1 MLKKITIILLILVI
15 ISAGVAYF
23 YYQRNIF
30 GQDKVHFEL
39 TASESINTGEEM
51 EYTVR
56 YKNNS
61 DTRLEE
67 FFLVFEYPENSLPVE
82 GEEENENIKKRGDF
96 RREINVGE
104 LNPGEEKIVIFNA
117 IPFGKEG
124 DSLEAKAWIS
134 YIPKNLTAKYEVNR
148 EHSSFIDSVP
158 IEFDIQ
164 MPSTV
169 DPSREESIRLL
180 FSSDIEQPLTEIEIK
195 VEYPKDFYLIRSTP
209 KTDADEN
216 DFWRWPVLNKGND
229 GAIDI
234 DGRFEGESGDVKIVR
249 ATLGIWIND
258 NFIVLK
264 EISKGTSI
272 SQSSLLF
279 TILMNGKDNYI
290 ASPGEFVHYEIFFR
304 NIGEE
309 TLKELFLLVDLDKTT
324 IDPDKVEP
332 LNGKF
337 QEDRNIIIWSHVFDS
352 SLQSLREDEEGK
364 VEFWVEI
371 KKDLPLEPE
380 VKIKATMEKAIKEM
394 VALVNTTVN
403 LKQEVITED
412 YIFDITGPFPPEEGK
427 KSVFNVKWEVESLFN
442 DIENVK
448 IKTGLSQFA
457 KINKEQ
463 LPEEV
468 ELSFNEITK
477 EIEITVD
484 ELQAKEKIE
493 VVLQIEMEPSRDLTG
508 DDILISQAVLSAK
521 DKHTKQPIAETIKAI
536 KISNFIETEEE

>member
-1 MLKKITIILLILVI
+1 MLKKITIILLILVL

-39 TASESINTGEEM
+39 TTSENVNTGEEI
-51 EYTVR
+51 EYIAR

-67 FFLVFEYPENSLPVE
+67 FLLIFEYPENSLPVE
-82 GEEENENIKKRGDF
+82 DDEEDKNIIKRGDF
-96 RREINVGE
+96 RREISVGE
-104 LNPGEEKIVIFNA
+104 LNPGEEKMVIFKA

-134 YIPKNLTAKYEVNR
+134 YVPKNLTSKYEINR
-148 EHSSFIDSVP
+148 EHISSIDSVP
-158 IEFDIQ
+158 IDFEIQ

-180 FSSDIEQPLTEIEIK
+180 FSSDIEQPLTDIEIK
-195 VEYPKDFYLIRSTP
+195 VEYPENFYLIRSTP

-229 GAIDI
+229 GAVDI

-258 NFIVLK
+258 NFIILK

-279 TILMNGKDNYI
+279 TILMNGKDNYVV
-290 ASPGEFVHYEIFFR
+290 SPGEFVHYEIFFR

-309 TLKELFLLVDLDKTT
+309 TLKDLFLLVDLDKTT
-324 IDPDKVEP
+324 IDLDKVEP
-332 LNGKF
+332 MNGRY
-337 QEDRNIIIWSHVFDS
+337 QEDRNIIIWSHIFDS
-352 SLQSLREDEEGK
+352 GLQSLREDEEGK

-371 KKDLPLEPE
+371 KKDLPFEPE

-394 VALVNTTVN
+394 VALINTTVE
-403 LKQEVITED
+403 LKQEIITD
-412 YIFDITGPFPPEEGK
+412 YPEKEGK
-427 KSVFNVKWEVESLFN
+427 SIFSAKWEVESLFN

-448 IKTGLSQFA
+448 IKTRLSQFA
-457 KINKEQ
+457 TIEEEQ
-463 LPEEV
+463 IPEGV
-468 ELSFNEITK
+468 ELSFNTITK
-477 EIEITVD
+477 ELEITID
-484 ELQAKEKIE
+484 ELKAKEKIE
-493 VVLQIEMEPSRDLTG
+493 VTLEIEMDPSRKLTEE
-508 DDILISQAVLSAK
+508 DILIYEALLSAK
-521 DKHTKQPIAETIKAI
+521 DKHTKQPIAEITRAI
-536 KISNFIETEEE
+536 TMPKEEPVDVDQDAD